1 MFLVSGIIVMQIAI
15 VVGHATATVKHPSM
29 IGWKLLLAQPLT
41 LAEKEDGEP
50 ILVIDS
56 LGAGLGDRVLVCN
69 DGAGTR
75 QLMNHKNSP
84 VRWFVMGICDQ

>member
-1 MFLVSGIIVMQIAI
+1 MQTAT

-29 IGWKLLLAQPLT
+29 TGWKLLIVQAWTTDGKP
-41 LAEKEDGEP
+41 DGEP
-50 ILVIDS
+50 FMAIDT
-56 LGAGLGDRVLVCN
+56 LGAGLGSHVLVCN

-75 QLMNHKNSP
+75 QLMNSKNSP

>member
-1 MFLVSGIIVMQIAI
+1 MQTGT

-29 IGWKLLLAQPLT
+29 IGWKLLIVQSWT
-41 LAEKEDGEP
+41 LDGQADGEP
-50 ILVIDS
+50 MLAIDT
-56 LGAGLGDRVLVCN
+56 LGAGIGDRVLVCN

-75 QLMNHKNSP
+75 QLMKSKNSP